1 MTGSPALP
9 RRFRD
14 CAALV
19 CLSLAA
25 VGPAACFRLGS
36 SEDKPL
42 SQYNLILINIDSLR
56 ADHLGTYGYGR
67 DTSPFIDE
75 LAAEG
80 IVFERAFSNSSYTRE
95 SVASLL
101 SGRLPSVAGSTG
113 WYATLSEEARSLS
126 ESFRAS
132 GCETGFFSN
141 TIMLRDPG
149 FTQGFDE
156 VQHLPERWGISGA
169 GLRLSKRALAFV
181 ADRGGRRFM
190 MYLHYLDPHGPYDP
204 AAEHYLRFSPQVSA
218 SPLRLY
224 TDLRP
229 RLPELLRD
237 GVRPGE
243 ARFED
248 LIRRYDAEIFDT
260 DRAVEALFRGLEEL
274 DLLDGTLVVITA
286 DHGEEF
292 LEHGFVEHA
301 WTLYRESLHVP
312 LILWAPLA
320 FGPSR
325 IDAPVSGIDIAPTL
339 LHLMEVPYDGSD
351 LDDNFSLDL
360 DEGAHEAVITDGA
373 SVEIGRFDDSDSLA
387 KGDVF
392 DA

>member
-14 CAALV
+14 CAALIS
-19 CLSLAA
+19 LSLVA
-25 VGPAACFRLGS
+25 VAPAACSRLGS

-156 VQHLPERWGISGA
+156 VQHLPARWGISGA
-169 GLRLSKRALAFV
+169 GLLLSKRALAFV

-204 AAEHYLRFSPQVSA
+204 AAEHYLRFAPQVSA

-243 ARFED
+243 PRFED
-248 LIRRYDAEIFDT
+248 LIRRYDFFQILNDWMPKVVVRQIFIRLLRKSSV
-260 DRAVEALFRGLEEL
+260 DRVFFS
-274 DLLDGTLVVITA
+274 DGRL
-286 DHGEEF
+286 
-292 LEHGFVEHA
+292 
-301 WTLYRESLHVP
+301 S
-312 LILWAPLA
+312 
-320 FGPSR
+320 
-325 IDAPVSGIDIAPTL
+325 L
-339 LHLMEVPYDGSD
+339 LHRSWNEAFALDRQSSD
-351 LDDNFSLDL
+351 KLRNRLHRSHRRRQRDPLK
-360 DEGAHEAVITDGA
+360 
-373 SVEIGRFDDSDSLA
+373 LA
-387 KGDVF
+387 IQMS
-392 DA
+392 